1 MPSPPLFES
10 CHAESTEYLLGRKR
24 AGGIGVNSAGISDQP
39 RFRQDGRRGLPFS
52 HSLVSMSFISARRR
66 NSWVNRVNRWLR
78 ALLQTGGGGAPPR
91 PPQTKKKNTS
101 KTKTKTLLRRKN
113 KKRSA
118 LSRWSEIEHD
128 TSLAGSRW
136 LPDGH
141 RSAANRRRKMAIG
154 TRSGADLGIP
164 GRFRRDPK
172 CGF

>member
-1 MPSPPLFES
+1 VVPVFDLRDDLVEDVAKEVAIFSAHNAAPVVFCDRGSECYRELTPNVIGSSEEFVGESGESVAPSPP
-10 CHAESTEYLLGRKR
+10 A
-24 AGGIGVNSAGISDQP
+24 N
-39 RFRQDGRRGLPFS
+39 RRGL
-52 HSLVSMSFISARRR
+52 
-66 NSWVNRVNRWLR
+66 
-78 ALLQTGGGGAPPR
+78 R
-91 PPQTKKKNTS
+91 PCDPL
-101 KTKTKTLLRRKN
+101 KTKTKILLRRKN

-128 TSLAGSRW
+128 TLLAGSRW

-141 RSAANRRRKMAIG
+141 RSAANRHRKMAIG

>member
-1 MPSPPLFES
+1 M
-10 CHAESTEYLLGRKR
+10 
-24 AGGIGVNSAGISDQP
+24 
-39 RFRQDGRRGLPFS
+39 
-52 HSLVSMSFISARRR
+52 ARRR

-78 ALLQTGGGGAPPR
+78 TLLQTGGLR
-91 PPQTKKKNTS
+91 PCDPL

-118 LSRWSEIEHD
+118 PSRWSEIEHD
-128 TSLAGSRW
+128 TSLAGSRR

-141 RSAANRRRKMAIG
+141 RSAANRHRKMAFG